1 MPVRDTCQDT
11 VKVATPILYSPIKRT
26 EIILQASLVRGVTVP
41 FPIYSRMVR
50 PGIARNLVQ
59 ARGSARK
66 CLRFAPLTLLVILLA
81 PFAFASLGGDLNS
94 VMTDQIRFQGSVNTN
109 EMSSYTVHEIHPPTG
124 NVIRE
129 YVSPA
134 GKVFAV
140 SWRGQWMPD
149 MQQLLGSYF
158 QQFSDAAKA
167 QKLANPGGRSIQ
179 IVQPDFVLSHGGH
192 MRAYSGKAY
201 LPQLLPAGVTAEDI
215 Q

>member
-1 MPVRDTCQDT
+1 
-11 VKVATPILYSPIKRT
+11 L
-26 EIILQASLVRGVTVP
+26 P
-41 FPIYSRMVR
+41 FPIYSRIVR
-50 PGIARNLVQ
+50 SGTFRNLAQ
-59 ARGSARK
+59 PLRLARK
-66 CLRFAPLTLLVILLA
+66 CLRFAPLTLSVILLA
-81 PFAFASLGGDLNS
+81 PLAFAGLGGDLNS
-94 VMTDQIRFQGSVNTN
+94 VMTDQIQFQGSLKTK

-140 SWRGQWMPD
+140 TWHGQWMPD
-149 MQQLLGSYF
+149 MHQLLGSYF

-167 QKLANPGGRSIQ
+167 QKSANPGRRSIQ

-192 MRAYSGKAY
+192 MRAYAGKAY